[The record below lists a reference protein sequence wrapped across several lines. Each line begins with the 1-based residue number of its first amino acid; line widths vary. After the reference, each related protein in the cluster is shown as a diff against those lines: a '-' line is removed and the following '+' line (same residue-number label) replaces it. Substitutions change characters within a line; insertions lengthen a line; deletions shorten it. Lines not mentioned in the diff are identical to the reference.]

1 MADIT
6 RRLGWRHLRG
16 APTAHIRHHRSG
28 TLVHDGPGLSF
39 WFRPL
44 TAALSEVPVDDRELT
59 MTFHARTADFQ
70 DVSVQATVTY
80 RIADPAVAATRLDFS
95 IDPDTGAFRGT
106 PLEQLGTLLTETAQ
120 QHALD
125 VLARTP
131 LSAAL
136 VDGVAAVR
144 ERVAAGLGAEPR
156 LPATGIEVVAVR
168 VMALRP
174 EPEVERALR
183 TPAREQIQQEADRA
197 TYERRA
203 VAVERERTIAEN
215 ELASRIELARR
226 EEQLVEQRGTNAR
239 REAEEQAAA
248 DAVRARAEADR
259 SVTLARAEAARS
271 VELAEAEAARTVK
284 LTEAEA
290 GRSLK
295 LADAEAA
302 RSLKLA
308 EAEAA
313 RAERI
318 ARAEAEGAREVGEA
332 RAQAQAAWLRVHAEA
347 GIDGTVTLQALTA
360 TRLAENLPRID
371 SVTVSPD
378 VLTGL
383 LSKLGGGPTEAAR

>member
-6 RRLGWRHLRG
+6 RRLGLRHLRG

-44 TAALSEVPVDDRELT
+44 TAALSEVPVDDRELA
-59 MTFHARTADFQ
+59 MTFHARTSDFQ
-70 DVSVQATVTY
+70 DVAVQATVTY
-80 RIADPAVAATRLDFS
+80 RIADPAVAAARLDFS
-95 IDPDTGAFRGT
+95 IDPDTGAWRGT

-248 DAVRARAEADR
+248 DAVRARAEA
-259 SVTLARAEAARS
+259 ARS
-271 VELAEAEAARTVK
+271 VKLAEAEAARSVKLAEAEAARSMK

-290 GRSLK
+290 
-295 LADAEAA
+295 A
-302 RSLKLA
+302 RVLRLA

-313 RAERI
+313 RAERV

-347 GIDGTVTLQALTA
+347 GIDGATTLQALTA

-383 LSKLGGGPTEAAR
+383 LAKLGGGPSEAAR